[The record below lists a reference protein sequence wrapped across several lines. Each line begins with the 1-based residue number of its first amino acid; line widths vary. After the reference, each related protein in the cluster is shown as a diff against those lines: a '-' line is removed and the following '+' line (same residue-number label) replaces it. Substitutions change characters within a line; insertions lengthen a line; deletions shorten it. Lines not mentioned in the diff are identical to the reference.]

1 MKIEIG
7 PYRDDEPFESF
18 ERKIDVHIDE
28 YDTWSMDHTLAYIIA
43 PMLKQLKDTKHGAP
57 YVDDED
63 VPEHLRSTAAKPKE
77 NEHDT
82 DEFHFD
88 RWDWVLDEMIWA
100 FEEHNNDDG
109 DSKFFDHTES
119 GKYREQ
125 HGETDDFNFS
135 EMIKLIKVDREGLDA
150 WQSRKNNA
158 FKLFGKYYQSLWD

>member
-7 PYRDDEPFESF
+7 PYREDEPSESF
-18 ERKIDVHIDE
+18 ERKIEVHIDE

-43 PMLKQLKDTKHGAP
+43 PMLKQLKATKHGAP

-77 NEHDT
+77 DENDT

-100 FEEHNNDDG
+100 FEQHNDDDG

-119 GKYREQ
+119 KNYREKY
-125 HGETDDFNFS
+125 GESDDFHFN
-135 EMIKLIKVDREGLDA
+135 EMIKLIKVDHDGLNA
-150 WQSRKNNA
+150 WHSRKNNA

>member
-7 PYRDDEPFESF
+7 PYREDEPSESL
-18 ERKIDVHIDE
+18 ERKIEVHIDE
-28 YDTWSMDHTLAYIIA
+28 YDTWSMDHTLSYIIA
-43 PMLKQLKDTKHGAP
+43 PMLKQLKATTHGAP

-63 VPEHLRSTAAKPKE
+63 VPEHLRSTAAKPKKDE
-77 NEHDT
+77 NDT

-100 FEEHNNDDG
+100 FEQHDNG

-119 GKYREQ
+119 EKYREQ
-125 HGETDDFNFS
+125 YGDSDEFHFN
-135 EMIKLIKVDREGLDA
+135 EMIKLIKVDRDGLDA
-150 WQSRKNNA
+150 WHSRKNNA